1 MTLTKLPLSKWW
13 VETDEN
19 GEIIATYNK
28 AAITADIRSIKNTL
42 GTKTLKAE
50 EERMVLLLQNNVEDS
65 ELISK
70 MAEAYRTSMET
81 AERAALETKLQN
93 LIDLRKLLI

>member
-1 MTLTKLPLSKWW
+1 MTLTKLPLGKWW

-28 AAITADIRSIKNTL
+28 AAITADIRSIKDTL

>member
-1 MTLTKLPLSKWW
+1 MTLTKLPLGKWW

-28 AAITADIRSIKNTL
+28 EAITADIKSIKDTL

-50 EERMVLLLQNNVEDS
+50 EERIVLLLQNNVEDS

-70 MAEAYRTSMET
+70 MAEAYRTNMET

>member
-1 MTLTKLPLSKWW
+1 MTLTKLPLGKWW

-28 AAITADIRSIKNTL
+28 AAITADIKSIKDTL

-50 EERMVLLLQNNVEDS
+50 EERIVLLLQNNVEDS

-70 MAEAYRTSMET
+70 MAMAYQTSLET
-81 AERAALETKLQN
+81 LERAALENKLQN
-93 LIDLRKLLI
+93 LIDLRKRLI

>member
-1 MTLTKLPLSKWW
+1 MTLTKLPLGKWW

-28 AAITADIRSIKNTL
+28 EAITADIKSIKNTL